1 MRSVRKL
8 PAADDT
14 PRLLHDLLAAYPGW
28 NVFNPSVHVDDSG
41 MHLVFRAYR
50 DGVQQKPFNAYYV
63 LLPSSP
69 ADAVTPLELTDLTA
83 HVAASGVPVAKVA
96 DPKLFAYRG
105 ATYLTFNT
113 GSSPEPNDVYVM
125 PIAPT
130 LGTPQRC
137 VLEPRLPLEK
147 NWGFFDAGDGLRAL
161 YGLSP
166 VSEIALVDGV
176 PGAGGDLVFE
186 HAGVNATATVNR
198 RWLLV
203 GKRNLSI
210 GTQPLPTDRGLLVIG
225 HEKIY
230 ASKWRG
236 YVGRVVLVERAN
248 GSAPR
253 ATVLPHR
260 LIHSIPTS
268 VPRIGRHNPSA
279 LFVTYF
285 AGLTRHD
292 GRLLVSY
299 GINDTDYGFAQL
311 PEELVTPPAGR

>member
-8 PAADDT
+8 RENDT
-14 PRLLHDLLAAYPGW
+14 PDQLQRLLAAYPGW
-28 NVFNPSVHVDDSG
+28 NVFNPSIHVDDRG

-50 DGVQQKPFNAYYV
+50 DGVREKPFNAYYV
-63 LLPSSP
+63 LLPASP
-69 ADAVTPLELTDLTA
+69 ADAVTPLALTDLTA

-105 ATYLTFNT
+105 AAYLTFNT
-113 GSSPEPNDVYVM
+113 GSSPVPNDVFVM
-125 PIAPT
+125 QIAPT
-130 LGTPQRC
+130 LGPPQRC
-137 VLEPRLPLEK
+137 LLAPRLPIEK

-166 VSEIALVDGV
+166 VSEIALVGGE
-176 PGAGGDLVFE
+176 PGGGGDLVFE
-186 HAGVNATATVNR
+186 PAGVNAAATVSR

-210 GTQPLPTDRGLLVIG
+210 GTQPLPTARGLLLIG

-230 ASKWRG
+230 ASKFRG
-236 YVGRVVLVERAN
+236 YVGRVVLVERAD

-260 LIHSIPTS
+260 LIHSVPSS

-311 PEELVTPPAGR
+311 PDDLVTPPPGR